1 MAPKK
6 FEIGERK
13 YYGQRWWE
21 WDGKGWRMSEAPS
34 PETTGPDTR
43 GEPPEAST
51 SKTYSGYTGQID
63 LVDDTIVLRREG
75 IRAKALHLAGAPRTI
90 RLDDLV
96 GIDLKDA
103 TRLTN
108 GHVQLRLSDDY
119 APPKPNEPNTVLFT
133 HGQADGFRELAGFL
147 QERIAARPATQRNAP
162 RSADASSGDRP
173 DRTSLESLVIGRAG
187 KKLLEE
193 TQKSCRANERPL
205 FILAEAQAGGLVA
218 FEDRCMIIKKGALTG
233 LMAGSVGGGRVATFM
248 YTDITGVEYNSGW
261 INGVL
266 EILTPSYQG
275 TVNKDFWRGTTK
287 GRNKDSNDPW
297 TLSNTLPLTKPTY
310 EQARSKLDMMRRLIG
325 EAKRPGQASS
335 SPAAPATASLADEI
349 QALAEL
355 HRTGVLDDDEF
366 RSAKAKLLS
375 GT

>member
-6 FEIGERK
+6 LEIGERK
-13 YYGQRWWE
+13 YHGQRWWE
-21 WDGKGWRMSEAPS
+21 WDGKSWRMSEAPS
-34 PETTGPDTR
+34 PDTTAPGTA
-43 GEPPEAST
+43 GEPPEML
-51 SKTYSGYTGQID
+51 SKTYNGYTGQLD
-63 LVDDTIVLRREG
+63 VVDDTIVLRREG
-75 IRAKALHLAGAPRTI
+75 IRAKALRLAGAPRTI

-108 GHVQLRLSDDY
+108 GHVQLRLSHDC
-119 APPKPNEPNTVLFT
+119 AAPKPDEPNTIVFT
-133 HGQADGFRELAGFL
+133 HGQADGFRELAGYL
-147 QERIAARPATQRNAP
+147 QERIAARSVTQQSAP
-162 RSADASSGDRP
+162 HSAETGSGDDP
-173 DRTSLESLVIGRAG
+173 DTTPLESLVVGRAG

-193 TQKSCRANERPL
+193 AKKSCRANETPL
-205 FILAEAQAGGLVA
+205 FILAEGQAGGLVA

-266 EILTPSYQG
+266 EILTASYQG
-275 TVNKDFWRGTTK
+275 TANKDFWRGTTK
-287 GRNKDSNDPW
+287 GRNKDSNNPW

-310 EQARSKLDMMRRLIG
+310 EQARSKLDMMRTLIG
-325 EAKRPGQASS
+325 EAKRPSQASS
-335 SPAAPATASLADEI
+335 SPAPPVTASLADEI

-355 HRTGVLDDDEF
+355 HRNGVLDDDEF
-366 RSAKAKLLS
+366 KSAKAKLLS